1 MENKFKYKELSLS
14 EINELIEFSSKSKSI
29 SPERISEIIVYGI
42 CASQLAEACS
52 KYHNQEIDFKDAFEM
67 ADESLC
73 SALPNSIMYDLRNYV
88 QIALASLHMSSAK
101 GSEKPKSEKKYH
113 GKLIDFFDSAFPY
126 LEFIG
131 SEVRPHD
138 DDRDRIDI
146 LAKCKETGRYA
157 IIELKLGNK
166 SAHKQLRSYA
176 YGFEDPILINVS
188 EDDVTTKREGIIYTT
203 FKEIGIKL

>member
-1 MENKFKYKELSLS
+1 MESNFKYKQLSVS
-14 EINELIEFSSKSKSI
+14 EINELIEFSSKCKSI
-29 SPERISEIIVYGI
+29 SPERVSEIIVYGI

-52 KYHNQEIDFKDAFEM
+52 KYHNQEVGFSEAFEM
-67 ADESLC
+67 ANESLC
-73 SALPNSIMYDLRNYV
+73 KALPNSTMYDLRNYV
-88 QIALASLHMSSAK
+88 QIALASMHMSDANRRGGK
-101 GSEKPKSEKKYH
+101 ISEKKYH

-131 SEVRPHD
+131 SEIRPHD

-146 LAKCKETGRYA
+146 LAKCKESGRDA

-188 EDDVTTKREGIIYTT
+188 EDDVKTKREGIVYTT
-203 FKEIGIKL
+203 FKEIGINL

>member
-1 MENKFKYKELSLS
+1 MESNFKHKKFSS
-14 EINELIEFSSKSKSI
+14 CEINELMEFCGKKG
-29 SPERISEIIVYGI
+29 SPERIAEIVVYGI

-52 KYHNQEIDFKDAFEM
+52 NYHDGKIDYKEAFYM
-67 ADESLC
+67 ANNSLC
-73 SALPNSIMYDLRNYV
+73 NSLPGSAMYDLMSYA
-88 QIALASLHMSSAK
+88 QIALASMHMSDANRRGGK
-101 GSEKPKSEKKYH
+101 ISEKKYH

-131 SEVRPHD
+131 SEIRPHD

-146 LAKCKETGRYA
+146 LAKCKESGRDA

-188 EDDVTTKREGIIYTT
+188 EDDVKTKREGIIYTT
-203 FKEIGIKL
+203 FKEIGINL